1 MTKLS
6 TNSGLM
12 YGCVCVCAWDG
23 TPLLKGPDNTVNKA
37 FIKVLLLQVI
47 SIAAVILVFPTIFF
61 KVS

>member
-1 MTKLS
+1 M
-6 TNSGLM
+6 G
-12 YGCVCVCAWDG
+12 VCVCAWDG